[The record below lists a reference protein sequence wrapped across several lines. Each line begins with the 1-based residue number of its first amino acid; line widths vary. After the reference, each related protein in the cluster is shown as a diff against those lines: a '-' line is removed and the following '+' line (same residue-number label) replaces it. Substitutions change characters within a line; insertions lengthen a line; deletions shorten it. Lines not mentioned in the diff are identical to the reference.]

1 MNATTSRLIKFLP
14 AAALLAAGLAPVNNA
29 SAAQKSASWSDEACI
44 FRISFD
50 PGKHNEKQLKHTIN
64 LLFETSK
71 FEAPIP
77 PFVGEPKAIAGLD
90 VGKFDQQC
98 SAALKTIREFEL
110 LPLTG
115 IEDYRRAK
123 TGEIEDACRFGNIE
137 IRGLRDPS
145 ALREYTR
152 APSCSNF
159 IDALEGKTD
168 IMKAFRETVAQ
179 QCSDNASPQ
188 KCRDSTLKE
197 ADKPDGKE
205 RVRLNL
211 TTFGWANCANNHTVR
226 YTDSKSLEQM
236 RAGLEKQFRRMFT
249 VRSKCENPG

>member
-1 MNATTSRLIKFLP
+1 MGSATSRLIKFLP
-14 AAALLAAGLAPVNNA
+14 VAAVFAAGLASGNSA
-29 SAAQKSASWSDEACI
+29 SAAQKSVSWNDEACVH
-44 FRISFD
+44 RISFD
-50 PGKHNEKQLKHTIN
+50 PAKYDEKRLKHTIN
-64 LLFETSK
+64 LLFEATK
-71 FEAPIP
+71 FEAPVP

-90 VGKFDQQC
+90 LGKFDQQC
-98 SAALKTIREFEL
+98 SAALKTVREFEL

-123 TGEIEDACRFGNIE
+123 ADETEDACRFGNIE
-137 IRGLRDPS
+137 IRGYRDPS

-152 APSCSNF
+152 APACSHF
-159 IDALEGKTD
+159 IDALEGKSD
-168 IMKAFRETVAQ
+168 IMKVFRETVAQ

-211 TTFGWANCANNHTVR
+211 MTFGWSNCANKSTVR
-226 YTDSKSLEQM
+226 YDSKPLDQM